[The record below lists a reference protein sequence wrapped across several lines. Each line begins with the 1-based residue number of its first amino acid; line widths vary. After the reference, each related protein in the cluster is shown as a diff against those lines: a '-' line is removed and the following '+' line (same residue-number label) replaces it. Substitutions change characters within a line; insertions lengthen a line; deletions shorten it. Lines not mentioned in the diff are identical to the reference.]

1 MTTGARTP
9 EELDQLLEDAFV
21 TRDAHAVASLFA
33 DGAVLVLGAQPFGAR
48 GADEISG
55 VAAALLEADAT
66 YVAAPQ
72 RVVQAGDVA
81 LVIADDTISVVRRHG
96 DGAWA
101 YAIAVLALDPPTTKE
116 AR

>member
-1 MTTGARTP
+1 MKTGARTP
-9 EELDQLLEDAFV
+9 EELDRLLEDAFV

-48 GADEISG
+48 GTDEIGG

-81 LVIADDTISVVRRHG
+81 LVIADGAISVARRHG
-96 DGAWA
+96 DRAWA
-101 YAIAVLALDPPTTKE
+101 YAIALLALDPHTTKE
-116 AR
+116 AQ